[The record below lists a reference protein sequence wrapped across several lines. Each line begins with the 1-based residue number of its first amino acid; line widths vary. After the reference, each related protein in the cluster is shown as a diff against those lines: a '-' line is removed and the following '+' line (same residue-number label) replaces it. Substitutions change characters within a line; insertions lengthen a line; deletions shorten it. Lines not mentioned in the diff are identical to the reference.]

1 MGYINKFVND
11 PDNIVEE
18 TVNGYAKAYKGL
30 LKKLNNTN
38 VIARDKQTTG
48 KVGIV
53 IGNGSGHEPA
63 CLGFVG
69 ENLLDCNAYGELF
82 AAPGP
87 FGILD
92 AIQEADT
99 GNGVLVLISAHAGD
113 VLNSKMAIDMAIEDG
128 HQVDSAL
135 IYDDVASA
143 PKDYPHEERRG
154 SIGTIFSYKMA
165 GSYSSE
171 MTSLKDIKAFT
182 EKVRD
187 NTRTICSARK
197 PGSSPITGEK
207 MFELEA
213 GEVLVGL
220 GVHGESARIIYK
232 NETSKEIATG
242 MLEELT
248 SDIVLQSGDE
258 VSIIV
263 NNMGSTTMM
272 ELMIFF
278 GTIEKILTS
287 KGIKIYKPLIGTFIT
302 TQEMAGI
309 GLSICKMD
317 DEMKKQWSK
326 ETNAPH
332 FPKL

>member
-1 MGYINKFVND
+1 MAYVNKYIND

-18 TVNGYAKAYKGL
+18 TVSGYAKAFSDRI
-30 LKKLNNTN
+30 KKVESTN
-38 VIARDKQTTG
+38 VLARVNQTAG
-48 KVGIV
+48 KVGII

-69 ENLLDCNAYGELF
+69 EHMLDCNAYGGLF

-92 AIQEADT
+92 AIKEADT
-99 GNGVLVLISAHAGD
+99 GNGVIVLISAHAGD
-113 VLNSKMAIDMAIEDG
+113 ILNSKMAIDMAEDDG
-128 HQVDSAL
+128 LIVDSIL
-135 IYDDVASA
+135 LYDDVASA

-154 SIGTIFSYKMA
+154 SVGTIFVYKMA

-171 MTSLKDIKAFT
+171 MKSLAEIKTFI
-182 EKVRD
+182 ENVRD
-187 NTRTICSARK
+187 NTRTICSARQ

-207 MFELEA
+207 MFELEQ

-220 GVHGESARIIYK
+220 GVHGESARKTYK
-232 NETSKEIATG
+232 DKGSDRIAFD

-248 SDIVLQSGDE
+248 SDIELSEGDE
-258 VSIIV
+258 VSVIV
-263 NNMGSTTMM
+263 NNLGSTTMM
-272 ELMIFF
+272 ELMIFYNA
-278 GTIEKILTS
+278 IETKLTE
-287 KGIKIYKPLIGTFIT
+287 KGIKVYKPLIGTFTT

-317 DEMKKQWSK
+317 EEMKKQWSK
-326 ETNAPH
+326 KTNAPH
-332 FPKL
+332 FPNL